1 MLMHGSMQGRW
12 VPQEKESKGFDSME
26 KKKKRGAGG
35 GGRESYK
42 VNREREN
49 SKKKKIG
56 RLDRGKRWNTTI
68 VK

>member
-35 GGRESYK
+35 GEERVTK
-42 VNREREN
+42 WTERE
-49 SKKKKIG
+49 KIQ
-56 RLDRGKRWNTTI
+56 RRRK
-68 VK
+68 